1 MSFATVL
8 YNAANSGGLNRNN
21 NNWYEKMSI
30 LYREKGVIFQTTPEW
45 CNVLAIRHFTPV
57 KIENAYGKFDD
68 AILVA
73 WSDGYKGSRLMVQG
87 FPANTDPSYQ
97 YMDGRDKSIK
107 PKGDSIG
114 AHGDDDGKL
123 DLGML
128 PVGAYEYHTKLLP
141 AGNKVLGNVFKPYV
155 QDETNKLGSRVQ
167 RDINR
172 DGYFTEADEKL
183 VKNQDEMYEKYTMYI
198 HRASKSVNPDN
209 TWSAG
214 CQSMRFED
222 FNKFAEIIAKGKDKG
237 QKRFTYLLVNNW

>member
-1 MSFATVL
+1 MSFAAVL
-8 YNAANSGGLNRNN
+8 YNAAKSGGLNRKDV
-21 NNWYEKMSI
+21 NWYEKMSI
-30 LYREKGVIFQTTPEW
+30 IYREKGVIFQTTPEW

-128 PVGAYEYHTKLLP
+128 PVGAYEYNTTRSK
-141 AGNKVLGNVFKPYV
+141 AGIKALDLVFKPFR
-155 QDETNKLGSRVQ
+155 DETNKPLGNRVH

-172 DGYFTEADEKL
+172 DGYFTDADEKL
-183 VKNQDEMYEKYTMYI
+183 VKNQDAMYERYTMYI
-198 HRASKSVNPDN
+198 HWANWAANPDN

-214 CQSMRFED
+214 CQSMRKED
-222 FNKFAEIIAKGKDKG
+222 FLAFAAIIAKGKDKG
-237 QKRFTYLLVNNW
+237 QSKFTYLLVNNW